1 MVVNR
6 DGATMKVP
14 PPAYHAHPAPPSD
27 TMTRFRYDA
36 ATEGLEEE
44 DLGPSK
50 TSVKIEMLDLQELGL
65 ALLEL
70 PPDRFARIEMDERL
84 REAFQELQRITN
96 LSARKRQAS
105 FIGKLLRDEDSVAFR
120 KLLSDYQHGKEQAAR
135 GFPEIARWRDRLLID
150 DGAITEW
157 FSRYPTGDTRTLR
170 ALVRNARKE
179 EAAAL
184 AEAEFSGKPASKGRY
199 YRELFQH
206 LRTVVEEA
214 TLPPD

>member
-1 MVVNR
+1 MVAAA
-6 DGATMKVP
+6 DGAPMKAG
-14 PPAYHAHPAPPSD
+14 PPAYHAHPAPPPFA
-27 TMTRFRYDA
+27 MTRFRYDA

-44 DLGPSK
+44 NLGPSK

-84 REAFQELQRITN
+84 REAFAELQRISN
-96 LSARKRQAS
+96 HGARRRQAS
-105 FIGKLLRDEDSVAFR
+105 FIGKLLRDEDSTAFR
-120 KLLSDYQHGKEQAAR
+120 KILSDYQHGKEQAAR
-135 GFPEIARWRDRLLID
+135 GFPEIAKWRDRLLSD

-170 ALVRNARKE
+170 ALVRNVRKE
-179 EAAAL
+179 EAAAA
-184 AEAEFSGKPASKGRY
+184 AEAELSGKPVTKGHY

-206 LRTVVEEA
+206 LRAVVEA
-214 TLPPD
+214 AALAPD